1 MPSRAASSISPTS
14 TRKRA
19 ASLLFPLLF
28 SLSLSAPS
36 LFADVCILPS
46 SPLRSRYWLYKME
59 WETGPNGHLSWYY
72 DNAFV
77 WSMSAASFGA
87 YEVCGDHGGVKE
99 CQRTPPRQIPAEPM
113 SLVMNTAIGTWN
125 GGQTALDGK
134 HWPAKFFIDYVRVW
148 QAETHI
154 GCDPPDYPTKEY
166 IDKNW
171 EWYGEPVLPSGYDT
185 CPESYPKS
193 AYDNAK
199 AIKARGEEKR
209 KLAAAVKLAQS
220 APNAPTPEQRH
231 GPITLNAAFL
241 YQKAGAV
248 VSRLPGVAAFT
259 REQPAGEAKQE
270 QPAGLA
276 ALFTVLALGLVGG
289 AFAMHQVQ
297 KRTQSTGGSY
307 EPAEPSADY
316 EAFRS

>member
-1 MPSRAASSISPTS
+1 MYPPILAS
-14 TRKRA
+14 A
-19 ASLLFPLLF
+19 H
-28 SLSLSAPS
+28 
-36 LFADVCILPS
+36 
-46 SPLRSRYWLYKME
+46 SRYWLYKME

-148 QAETHI
+148 QAETHWLATR
-154 GCDPPDYPTKEY
+154 PTTRQKSTSTRT
-166 IDKNW
+166 
-171 EWYGEPVLPSGYDT
+171 GSGMASRCCHRAT
-185 CPESYPKS
+185 TPAPRPYPKS

-248 VSRLPGVAAFT
+248 VSSLPGVAAFT
-259 REQPAGEAKQE
+259 REQPAGDAQ
-270 QPAGLA
+270 AGA
-276 ALFTVLALGLVGG
+276 AGG
-289 AFAMHQVQ
+289 PGRPCLRCSLWASSAARLRCTRCRSARSQRRQ
-297 KRTQSTGGSY
+297 LRDRRSPRRTTR
-307 EPAEPSADY
+307 PSARRATRLPTAHRGTHTPTY
-316 EAFRS
+316 THQRIFGLEI